1 MAMHFN
7 YCTINLPIAQQA
19 GSAGVLYKVFALKTI
34 WEKEPDEL
42 RHCTKHNVG
51 GTQDR
56 ISGHAC

>member
-1 MAMHFN
+1 M
-7 YCTINLPIAQQA
+7 